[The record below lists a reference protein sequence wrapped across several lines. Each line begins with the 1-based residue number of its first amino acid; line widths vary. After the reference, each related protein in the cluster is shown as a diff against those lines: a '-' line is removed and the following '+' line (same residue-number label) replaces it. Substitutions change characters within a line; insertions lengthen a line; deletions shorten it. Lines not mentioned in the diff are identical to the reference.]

1 MMRESRPSGVYLK
14 HNERGEFGLRWAAVP
29 YEFVLIV
36 ICSHHQSNFD
46 RYTSGAGVA
55 SKGDENW

>member
-1 MMRESRPSGVYLK
+1 MRNLLFHPHHSRPATEEKIKAKDLLSL
-14 HNERGEFGLRWAAVP
+14 REFI
-29 YEFVLIV
+29 LIV
-36 ICSHHQSNFD
+36 KLILI